1 VKKFFTIM
9 AVFLIVSLGISGSL
23 RWENSATTS
32 NPSIVTSSDPA
43 LNHSLKFKVQFN
55 GSLLVEYT
63 AENVTHDEG
72 RPTID
77 GSVNFTRNG
86 DYVSATWK
94 TTLPLPS
101 PIPFNVSVD
110 TTPLEGELSFDRLSG
125 EGTYADRVAEGTLV
139 IYPSVK
145 LFEYVTIPMDPIT
158 MEYEIT
164 ESHIFIELWTAIH
177 YLLPLVNFTVIGN
190 LLDYAET
197 MGFNQTFI
205 NSTAYD
211 YSNGVL
217 ECSDLTVNCVD
228 AADHAEITSSVT
240 VEGDFLEALPHIFAN
255 VTGLPSPGDAATAIA
270 SKIDAALDLMINS
283 LYTLSTTGDLLTHN
297 GTAFFV
303 STFDSDLTELK
314 NDVLDEFPP
323 AIEAEELD
331 FLYETDLRISGI
343 SVRYSSDPDK
353 ALYSLEGLFL
363 QPPVHWA
370 DTTEFTIPEL
380 FTICGDI
387 FPENLTLL
395 TIEGERNATYE
406 VRVTVPPGAPEPSSQ
421 SSVTWTN
428 VNPSHLSG
436 VTFKIVSFALL
447 TLEDIFRFTAISG
460 LIAVV
465 VIITHQYRKKPVITE
480 ADRA

>member
-1 VKKFFTIM
+1 
-9 AVFLIVSLGISGSL
+9 
-23 RWENSATTS
+23 
-32 NPSIVTSSDPA
+32 
-43 LNHSLKFKVQFN
+43 
-55 GSLLVEYT
+55 VEYT

-86 DYVSATWK
+86 DYVTATWK

-139 IYPSVK
+139 IYPSIK
-145 LFEYVTIPMDPIT
+145 LFGYITIPMDPIT

-164 ESHIFIELWTAIH
+164 ESSLSIELSTAIH
-177 YLLPLVNFTVIGN
+177 YLPPWVNYTVVSD
-190 LLDYAET
+190 LLDYAEL

-205 NSTAYD
+205 DSTVYD

-228 AADHAEITSSVT
+228 EADHAQITSSVT
-240 VEGDFLEALPHIFAN
+240 IEGDFLEALPNIIAN
-255 VTGLPSPGDAATAIA
+255 LMGLPSPGGAAEDIA
-270 SKIDAALDLMINS
+270 SKIDAALDLVVS
-283 LYTLSTTGDLLTHN
+283 SSYTLSTTDNLLVHN

-323 AIEAEELD
+323 DIEAEELD
-331 FLYETDLRISGI
+331 FLYETDLRVSGI
-343 SVRYSSDPDK
+343 SVRYSSGPDK
-353 ALYSLEGLFL
+353 DLYDLKGFFL

-370 DTTEFTIPEL
+370 DATNFTIPEL

-387 FPENLTLL
+387 FPENLTSL
-395 TIEGERNATYE
+395 TIEGEMNATHE
-406 VRVTVPPGAPEPSSQ
+406 VSVIVPPGAPAPCNQ

-428 VNPSHLSG
+428 VNPSHLSD
-436 VTFKIVSFALL
+436 VTFKIVSLALLVL
-447 TLEDIFRFTAISG
+447 TLEDVFRFAAISS
-460 LIAVV
+460 LITLV
-465 VIITHQYRKKPVITE
+465 VIIAHQYRKKPVIIGTGS
-480 ADRA
+480 A

>member
-1 VKKFFTIM
+1 MV
-9 AVFLIVSLGISGSL
+9 VFLIVSLGVSGSL
-23 RWENSATTS
+23 LGENSAAAS
-32 NPSIVTSSDPA
+32 NPSIITSSDPA
-43 LNHSLKFKVQFN
+43 LSHSLKFKVHFN

-63 AENVTHDEG
+63 VENATHDLS

-77 GSVNFTRNG
+77 GSINFTRNG

-94 TTLPLPS
+94 ITLPLPS

-110 TTPLEGELSFDRLSG
+110 TTPLEGELSLDRLSG

-145 LFEYVTIPMDPIT
+145 LLGYITIPMDPIT

-164 ESHIFIELWTAIH
+164 ESSLSIELSTVIH
-177 YLLPLVNFTVIGN
+177 YLPDWVNYTVVSD
-190 LLDYAET
+190 LLDYAEL
-197 MGFNQTFI
+197 MGFNQSFI
-205 NSTAYD
+205 NSTVYY

-217 ECSDLTVNCVD
+217 ECSDLTLNCVD

-240 VEGDFLEALPHIFAN
+240 VDGNFLEALPHILAN
-255 VTGLPSPGDAATAIA
+255 LLGLPSPGGAAEDIA
-270 SKIDAALDLMINS
+270 SKIDAALDLVVS
-283 LYTLSTTGDLLTHN
+283 SSYTLSTTDNLLVHN

-323 AIEAEELD
+323 AIEAEKLD
-331 FLYETDLRISGI
+331 FLYETDLKISGI

-353 ALYSLEGLFL
+353 ALCGLEGFFL

-380 FTICGDI
+380 FTICRDI
-387 FPENLTLL
+387 FPENLTSL
-395 TIEGERNATYE
+395 TIEGERNATFE
-406 VRVTVPPGAPEPSSQ
+406 VMVIVPPGAPEPSSQ

-436 VTFKIVSFALL
+436 VTFKIVSLALL
-447 TLEDIFRFTAISG
+447 TLEDVFRFAAISG

-465 VIITHQYRKKPVITE
+465 VIIAHQYRKKPFITE
-480 ADRA
+480 VGSA

>member
-1 VKKFFTIM
+1 M
-9 AVFLIVSLGISGSL
+9 AVFLIISLGISDSL
-23 RWENSATTS
+23 LGENSAAES

-43 LNHSLKFKVQFN
+43 LSHSLKFKVHFN
-55 GSLLVEYT
+55 GSLLVEYA
-63 AENVTHDEG
+63 AENVTNDEG

-94 TTLPLPS
+94 ITLPLPS

-125 EGTYADRVAEGTLV
+125 EGIYAGRVAEGTLV

-145 LFEYVTIPMDPIT
+145 LFGYITIPMDPIN
-158 MEYEIT
+158 MEYEINET
-164 ESHIFIELWTAIH
+164 CLLIELWTAIH
-177 YLLPLVNFTVIGN
+177 YLPPWVNYTVVN
-190 LLDYAET
+190 DLLDYAET

-205 NSTAYD
+205 NSTVYD

-217 ECSDLTVNCVD
+217 ECSNLTLNCEG

-240 VEGDFLEALPHIFAN
+240 VKGNFLEAIPHIFAN
-255 VTGLPSPGDAATAIA
+255 VMGLPSPGGAATAIA

-283 LYTLSTTGDLLTHN
+283 SYTASTTGDLVTYS

-323 AIEAEELD
+323 DIEAEELD

-380 FTICGDI
+380 FTICRDI
-387 FPENLTLL
+387 FPENLTSL
-395 TIEGERNATYE
+395 TIEGERNATHE
-406 VRVTVPPGAPEPSSQ
+406 VRVIVPPGAPEPSSQ

-436 VTFKIVSFALL
+436 VTFKIVSLALL
-447 TLEDIFRFTAISG
+447 TLEDIFRFAVISG
-460 LIAVV
+460 LVAVA
-465 VIITHQYRKKPVITE
+465 VIITHQYRKKPVTTE
-480 ADRA
+480 ADSA

>member
-1 VKKFFTIM
+1 LRYNRPEGEKVKKFLTIVV
-9 AVFLIVSLGISGSL
+9 VFLIVSLGVSGSL
-23 RWENSATTS
+23 LGRNSVAAS

-43 LNHSLKFKVQFN
+43 LTHSLKFKVHFN
-55 GSLLVEYT
+55 GSLLVEY
-63 AENVTHDEG
+63 AVENVTHDLS

-77 GSVNFTRNG
+77 GSINFTRNG
-86 DYVSATWK
+86 DYVSATWR

-101 PIPFNVSVD
+101 PVPFSASVD

-139 IYPSVK
+139 IYPSVR
-145 LFEYVTIPMDPIT
+145 LLGVVTIPMDPIT

-164 ESHIFIELWTAIH
+164 ESHLSIELSTAIH
-177 YLLPLVNFTVIGN
+177 YLPPWVNYTVVSD

-205 NSTAYD
+205 NSTVYY

-217 ECSDLTVNCVD
+217 ECSDLTLNCVD
-228 AADHAEITSSVT
+228 AADHAQITSSVT
-240 VEGDFLEALPHIFAN
+240 IEGDFLEALPNI
-255 VTGLPSPGDAATAIA
+255 IA
-270 SKIDAALDLMINS
+270 PKIDAALDLMINS
-283 LYTLSTTGDLLTHN
+283 SYTLSTTGDLVTHN

-303 STFDSDLTELK
+303 STLDSDLTELK

-323 AIEAEELD
+323 DIEDEELD
-331 FLYETDLRISGI
+331 FLYATDLRISGI

-363 QPPVHWA
+363 QPPVHWV

-380 FTICGDI
+380 FTICRDI
-387 FPENLTLL
+387 FPENLASL
-395 TIEGERNATYE
+395 TIEGEGNATHE
-406 VRVTVPPGAPEPSSQ
+406 VRVIVPPGAPEPSSQ

-428 VNPSHLSG
+428 VNPSQLSG
-436 VTFKIVSFALL
+436 VTFKIVSLALL
-447 TLEDIFRFTAISG
+447 TLEDIFRFTAISS
-460 LIAVV
+460 LVAVV

-480 ADRA
+480 AGSA